1 MHPYGG
7 AVVFTPSIWYRFD
20 VSYSIHK
27 TFYVC
32 VLVYPEASVSKKKRV
47 CVHVV
52 PVGSVETAVLNIKLT
67 AKSKMMLQHYTYVG
81 LVPLTYTN
89 LQVK

>member
-1 MHPYGG
+1 M
-7 AVVFTPSIWYRFD
+7 F
-20 VSYSIHK
+20 
-27 TFYVC
+27 
-32 VLVYPEASVSKKKRV
+32 VYPEASVSKKKRV
-47 CVHVV
+47 CVRVV

-89 LQVK
+89 IQVKLTHYISKLKVSSIQKCILQLVAMKK